1 MTAPTTQSSP
11 EWSHPRTEP
20 TLPQSPEASYEP
32 CVGCG
37 SPLDERQRYCVACG
51 TRRRDANDPAARFLS
66 AATRRR
72 RSPAAAAGSSSVPR
86 RRSATLATGLAV
98 AAIPAAL
105 GIGVLIGRSSNSSD
119 ANLLAAVRAERSSVV
134 ESSATPGATAAGSSS
149 ASGSAASVS
158 HPVNTFTL
166 SRGYAVELSTLSGS
180 STAAAASK
188 VERADRGKGAPGV
201 GVIARSDYQ
210 VSPRPSAGAYVI
222 YSGAYSSQ
230 AAAQSALSH
239 IRRAFPQAKVISV
252 RSRSASAGASGP
264 VLSKTHFGS
273 AHQVSSYKPSSTSL
287 SQGANVAKQDS
298 HSTGKKAS
306 GSGLPDVVAVP

>member
-1 MTAPTTQSSP
+1 MTAPPTQSSS
-11 EWSHPRTEP
+11 ERFGPRTEP
-20 TLPQSPEASYEP
+20 TGPQSPEASYEP
-32 CVGCG
+32 CASCG

-72 RSPAAAAGSSSVPR
+72 RNPATAPGPSPAPR
-86 RRSATLATGLAV
+86 RRSAPLATALAV

-119 ANLLAAVRAERSSVV
+119 ANLLAAVRAERATVV
-134 ESSATPGATAAGSSS
+134 EPSGTQGAAAAGSSS
-149 ASGSAASVS
+149 ASGSTAPVS
-158 HPVNTFTL
+158 HPVNTFAL
-166 SRGYAVELSTLSGS
+166 SRGYAVELSTLPGS
-180 STAAAASK
+180 STAAAASR

-201 GVIARSDYQ
+201 GVIAQSDYQ
-210 VSPRPSAGAYVI
+210 VSPRPPAGAYVI
-222 YSGAYSSQ
+222 YSGAYASQ
-230 AAAQSALSH
+230 SAAQSALSRTKH
-239 IRRAFPQAKVISV
+239 SFPQAKVISV
-252 RSRSASAGASGP
+252 RSQSASAGASGP

-273 AHQVSSYKPSSTSL
+273 AHQVSSYKASSHDL

-298 HSTGKKAS
+298 QTTGKAAS